1 VADVQ
6 DFKEGDVKVKVVDEN
21 ELTIEG
27 NLEVKRDDSVS
38 SKSFFRRFCFPGLV
52 SADTVTS
59 GMSSDGILTVTVPK
73 ASLQS
78 IFTNFILYY
87 GLQTTFDIGL

>member
-1 VADVQ
+1 VVDVQ

-27 NLEVKRDDSVS
+27 NLEIKRDDSVS

-73 ASLQS
+73 VSLQS
-78 IFTNFILYY
+78 IFTHLILYY
-87 GLQTTFDIGL
+87 GLQTTFDIVL